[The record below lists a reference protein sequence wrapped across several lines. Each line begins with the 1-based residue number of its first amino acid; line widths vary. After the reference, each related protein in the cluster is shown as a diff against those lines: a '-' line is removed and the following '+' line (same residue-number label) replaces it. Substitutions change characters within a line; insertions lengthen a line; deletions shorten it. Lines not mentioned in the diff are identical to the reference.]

1 MIEQPY
7 DDRDGFIWFNG
18 ELKPWRDAKMH
29 ILTHSLHYAG
39 AVFEGQRAYDGT
51 VFKLREHS
59 ERLRRSAQRLG
70 YEIPWTVEEIDAACN
85 QVLAANKLGDAY
97 VRPIAWR
104 GSEQF
109 GVSAQNNTIH
119 LAISAWEW
127 GAYFGEESLRK
138 GAKVDISEWR
148 RPAPYTALTD
158 AKASGLYMIC
168 TMAKNK
174 AEAKGCSE
182 AMMLD
187 YRGQVAEAT
196 SANIFFVRNG
206 ELFTPTPDCFL
217 DGITRRTVMDL
228 ARQRGFSVTERA
240 IWPEELESFQQC
252 FLTGSAA
259 EVTPVAEIGPWSFE
273 VGDLTRQLAR
283 DYQALVR
290 SWGKSELSNAA

>member
-7 DDRDGFIWFNG
+7 DDRDGYLWFNG
-18 ELKPWRDAKMH
+18 ELKPWRDAKLH
-29 ILTHSLHYAG
+29 VLTHSLHYAG
-39 AVFEGQRAYDGT
+39 AVFEGQRAYDGQI
-51 VFKLREHS
+51 FKLTDHS

-70 YEIPWTVEEIDAACN
+70 FEIPWTVDEINAACN
-85 QVLAANKLGDAY
+85 AVLAVNKLSDAY
-97 VRPIAWR
+97 LRPIAWR

-138 GAKVDISEWR
+138 GAKVDVSEWR
-148 RPAPYTALTD
+148 RPAPYTAPTD

-168 TMAKNK
+168 TMAKNR
-174 AEAKGCSE
+174 AESRGCSE

-196 SANIFFVRNG
+196 SANIFFVRDG

-217 DGITRRTVMDL
+217 DGITRRTVIDL
-228 ARQRGFSVTERA
+228 ARQRGLTVTERP
-240 IWPEELESFQQC
+240 IWPEELESFEQC

-273 VGDLTRQLAR
+273 VGELTRQLAR
-283 DYQALVR
+283 DYSQLVR
-290 SWGKSELSNAA
+290 SGSHSQLSNAA

>member
-18 ELKPWRDAKMH
+18 ELKPWRDAKLH
-29 ILTHSLHYAG
+29 VLTHSLHYAG
-39 AVFEGQRAYDGT
+39 AVFEGQRAYDGNI
-51 VFKLREHS
+51 FKLTEHS

-70 YEIPWTVEEIDAACN
+70 FEIPWTVDEINAACN
-85 QVLAANKLGDAY
+85 QVIAANKLSDAY
-97 VRPIAWR
+97 LRPIAWR

-109 GVSAQNNTIH
+109 GVSAQKNTIH

-138 GAKVDISEWR
+138 GAKVDVSEWR
-148 RPAPYTALTD
+148 RPAPYTAPTD

-168 TMAKNK
+168 TMAKNR
-174 AEAKGCSE
+174 AESRGCSE

-196 SANIFFVRNG
+196 SANIFFVRDG

-217 DGITRRTVMDL
+217 DGITRRTVIDL
-228 ARQRGFSVTERA
+228 ARQRGLTVTERA
-240 IWPEELESFQQC
+240 IWPEELENFQQC

-273 VGDLTRQLAR
+273 VGELTRQLAR
-283 DYQALVR
+283 DYSTLVR
-290 SWGKSELSNAA
+290 SGSRTELSNAA

>member
-18 ELKPWRDAKMH
+18 ELKPWRDAKLH
-29 ILTHSLHYAG
+29 VLTHSLHYAG
-39 AVFEGQRAYDGT
+39 AVFEGQRAYDGNI
-51 VFKLREHS
+51 FKLSEHTQ
-59 ERLRRSAQRLG
+59 RLKRSAELLG
-70 YEIPWTVEEIDAACN
+70 YEIPWTVEEINAAN
-85 QVLAANKLGDAY
+85 NAVLAANKLGDAY

-104 GSEQF
+104 GSEQV
-109 GVSAQNNTIH
+109 GVSARQAKVH
-119 LAISAWEW
+119 LAIGAWTW

-138 GAKVDISEWR
+138 GAKVDMSQWR
-148 RPAPYTALTD
+148 RPAPYTAPTN

-168 TMAKNK
+168 TLAKNQ

-187 YRGQVAEAT
+187 WRGQVAEAT
-196 SANIFFVRNG
+196 SANIFFVRDG

-217 DGITRRTVMDL
+217 DGITRRTVIDL
-228 ARQRGFSVTERA
+228 ARERGRIVTERA
-240 IWPEELESFQQC
+240 IGPEELESFQQC

-273 VGDLTRQLAR
+273 VGELTRQLAR
-283 DYQALVR
+283 DYSALVR
-290 SWGKSELSNAA
+290 SGSRSQLSNAA

>member
-7 DDRDGFIWFNG
+7 DDRDGFIWYDG
-18 ELKPWRDAKMH
+18 QLVPWRDAKLH
-29 ILTHSLHYAG
+29 ILSHGLHYAG
-39 AVFEGQRAYDGT
+39 AAFEGQRAYDGNI
-51 VFKLREHS
+51 FKLTEHS
-59 ERLRRSAQRLG
+59 QRLKRSAELLG
-70 YEIPWTVEEIDAACN
+70 YEIPWTVEEINAAN
-85 QVLAANKLGDAY
+85 NAVLAANKLGDAY

-104 GSEQF
+104 GSEQV
-109 GVSAQNNTIH
+109 GVSARQAKVH
-119 LAISAWEW
+119 LAIAAWTW

-148 RPAPYTALTD
+148 RPAPYTAPTN

-168 TMAKNK
+168 TLAKNK

-187 YRGQVAEAT
+187 WRGQVAEAT
-196 SANIFFVRNG
+196 SANIFFIRDS

-217 DGITRRTVMDL
+217 DGITRRTVIDL
-228 ARQRGFSVTERA
+228 ARQRGITVNERA

-273 VGDLTRQLAR
+273 VGELTRQLAR
-283 DYQALVR
+283 DYSALVR
-290 SWGKSELSNAA
+290 SGSRTELSNAA

>member
-7 DDRDGFIWFNG
+7 DDRDGFIWYNG
-18 ELKPWRDAKMH
+18 ELKPWRDARMH
-29 ILTHSLHYAG
+29 VLTHSLHYAG
-39 AVFEGQRAYDGT
+39 AVFEGQRAYDGV
-51 VFKLREHS
+51 VFKLSEHS

-70 YEIPWTVEEIDAACN
+70 YEIPWTVEEINAACN
-85 QVLAANKLGDAY
+85 QVIAANKLRDAY

-109 GVSAQNNTIH
+109 GVSAQNNTIR

-138 GAKVDISEWR
+138 GAKVDVSEWR
-148 RPAPYTALTD
+148 RPAPYTAPTD

-168 TMAKNK
+168 TMAKNR
-174 AEAKGCSE
+174 AESRGCSE

-187 YRGQVAEAT
+187 YRGQIAEAT
-196 SANIFFVRNG
+196 SANIFFVREG

-217 DGITRRTVMDL
+217 DGITRRTVVDL
-228 ARQRGFSVTERA
+228 ARERGIVVNERA

-273 VGDLTRQLAR
+273 VGELTRTLAR
-283 DYQALVR
+283 DYSMLVR
-290 SWGKSELSNAA
+290 SGSREDLSDAA